1 MYFYP
6 VNPVRL
12 ILLFPFGLLYG
23 IITWIRNKFFD
34 LGIFP
39 SRKFDFP
46 VISVGNLTTGGTG
59 KTPHVEYLIRLL
71 KENYKI
77 ATLSRGYKRKSKGFI
92 LAGDSTDADKIGDEP
107 RQFKLKFPG
116 ITVAVDEKRVRGIKE
131 LRNQL
136 PETDLILLDD
146 AFQHRYVKPG
156 LSILLTDYHKLYSND
171 WPLPTGSL
179 REFRRG
185 AKRADVIVVTKNSK
199 ILSPITRR
207 ELKEKLKP
215 GSHQSLYFSYIEHG
229 HFKKIP
235 GIDCVNINKPRF
247 NTIFMVAGIANPY
260 PLEFH
265 LKSYCDELET
275 LYFPDHHFYTSENVV
290 QIIEKFDNIVTRN
303 KIIITTEKDSMRLSN
318 PEFIKLLKGY
328 PICYVPI
335 EVVFYKEDKS
345 AFEKQILEY
354 VRKNS
359 GNDKLHQGQN

>member
-1 MYFYP
+1 M
-6 VNPVRL
+6 NPFRL
-12 ILLFPFGLLYG
+12 ILLFPFGALYG
-23 IITWIRNKFFD
+23 IVTWIRNKFFD
-34 LGIFP
+34 WGIFSSLP
-39 SRKFDFP
+39 FDFP

-59 KTPHVEYLIRLL
+59 KTPHVEYLVRLL
-71 KENYKI
+71 KDNYKVAI
-77 ATLSRGYKRKSKGFI
+77 LSRGYKRKTKGFLI
-92 LAGDSTDADKIGDEP
+92 AGDTTSAGEIGDEP
-107 RQFKLKFPG
+107 RQFKSKFSD

-131 LRNQL
+131 LRRQL

-146 AFQHRYVKPG
+146 AFQHRWVKPG

-171 WPLPTGSL
+171 WPLPAGSL

-185 AKRADVIVVTKNSK
+185 AERADIIIVTKNSK

-207 ELKEKLKP
+207 EITARLRP
-215 GSHQSLYFSYIEHG
+215 ATHQSLYFSYVEHG

-235 GIDCVNINKPRF
+235 GIDCVIINKARF
-247 NTIFMVAGIANPY
+247 NTILLVAGIANPY

-265 LKSYCDELET
+265 LKSYCDEFET
-275 LYFPDHHFYTSENVV
+275 LHFPDHHYYTSENVV

-303 KIIITTEKDSMRLSN
+303 KIIVTTEKDSMRLSK

-359 GNDKLHQGQN
+359 GNNKLYQEQN